1 MKPDHRVHGIVEGKE
16 WAPNGTLFAHLDLT
30 LRVDELLSS
39 HPRLCK
45 NEVVYQGPDRDS
57 AQSFAGARH
66 QVF

>member
-16 WAPNGTLFAHLDLT
+16 WAPGGTSLAHLDLI
-30 LRVDELLSS
+30 LRVDELLPS

-45 NEVVYQGPDRDS
+45 NEVVYQGPDRGS
-57 AQSFAGARH
+57 AQSFPGACH